1 MSTNDSSKGRIH
13 SRADQTRALMLGRLH
28 WTGRIRAARRL
39 RKLLIGSTVLF
50 ALSLGACGQS
60 PAPGTGDP
68 GNFRLH
74 QLRANPIFS
83 VLPPGAVRISIKL
96 HPAEWDSIFRY
107 WGPIMVDEH
116 FTSTAPPAQVFSFF
130 NAEATKFGWQPANTN
145 ASHPVFPDWSKRLP
159 GGDDASMGLDII
171 AGPDV
176 ASYTLGTN
184 PVPPPGNTYDLYLSG
199 NPIVKPSASHQLW
212 P

>member
-1 MSTNDSSKGRIH
+1 MSTSDSSKGRIRT
-13 SRADQTRALMLGRLH
+13 RADQTRTLTLARAH
-28 WTGRIRAARRL
+28 WTGRILAARRL
-39 RKLLIGSTVLF
+39 RKLLVGATVLF

-130 NAEATKFGWQPANTN
+130 NAEAAKFGWQPARTN
-145 ASHPVFPDWSKRLP
+145 ASHPVIPSWSKRLP
-159 GGDDASMGLDII
+159 GGDDAGMLFTII

-184 PVPPPGNTYDLYLSG
+184 PVPPPGNTYDLNLSAS
-199 NPIVKPSASHQLW
+199 PIVKSSAPHQLW

>member
-1 MSTNDSSKGRIH
+1 MSTSDSSKRRIH
-13 SRADQTRALMLGRLH
+13 TEVDQTRTLILARLH
-28 WTGRIRAARRL
+28 WTGRIRTARRL
-39 RKLLIGSTVLF
+39 RKLLVGAAVLF
-50 ALSLGACGQS
+50 ALSLAACGQS

-145 ASHPVFPDWSKRLP
+145 ASHPVVPIWSKRLP
-159 GGDDASMGLDII
+159 GGDDAGMGLDIT
-171 AGPDV
+171 AGPDS

-184 PVPPPGNTYDLYLSG
+184 PVPPPGNTYNLGLAG
-199 NPIVKPSASHQLW
+199 NPIVKSSASHQLW